1 MDEPRPQPEPKT
13 RLVEE
18 MAKREG
24 KQRPGKRRPGF
35 DRAMDS
41 DPAPVE
47 AEPKRPG
54 RYLTK

>member
-18 MAKREG
+18 MARREG

-35 DRAMDS
+35 DRAVESEVSPS
-41 DPAPVE
+41 DT
-47 AEPKRPG
+47 AERRPG
-54 RYLTK
+54 QYPTK

>member
-35 DRAMDS
+35 DRALDTEER
-41 DPAPVE
+41 PREPVE
-47 AEPKRPG
+47 RRPG
-54 RYLTK
+54 FYQTK